1 MLQQKNRVVESAGS
15 FGSRLSD
22 ANHSF
27 RWKKQTG
34 MNSALL
40 CTKKKHDMLDIQ
52 IVQENIQLR
61 TRNKRCP
68 LGDGQ
73 GLKKHW

>member
-27 RWKKQTG
+27 RRKKQTG
-34 MNSALL
+34 MNILL
-40 CTKKKHDMLDIQ
+40 KCTKKNMICLIKFI
-52 IVQENIQLR
+52 
-61 TRNKRCP
+61 
-68 LGDGQ
+68 
-73 GLKKHW
+73 